1 MARQTGEIMTAWV
14 DRTGRIEWHPGVGF
28 PDGTLPL
35 CCGTREAIKPAMRAR
50 AWNGHEYRVP
60 GMDDTMTDQQAF
72 EAVEKL
78 RVSLNGSSKDIF
90 SYFSGM
96 NRRDVG

>member
-50 AWNGHEYRVP
+50 A
-60 GMDDTMTDQQAF
+60 
-72 EAVEKL
+72 
-78 RVSLNGSSKDIF
+78 
-90 SYFSGM
+90 
-96 NRRDVG
+96 